1 MIYYIFMSEGNWRL
15 KVNSIQFEK
24 DFLDE
29 NLLVLK
35 GGFQFNKNQKKTK
48 ISNSKQILRLRFCYN

>member
-35 GGFQFNKNQKKTK
+35 GGFQFNKNKKKQKSV
-48 ISNSKQILRLRFCYN
+48 IPSKY